1 MQESLFIFKVFPND
15 PYGNSQRRLPFVACC
30 RVHHR
35 GDTGMPH
42 ECEGIHSVL
51 FSLLDRMK
59 YAAIWH
65 RNVAVQEIKYE
76 RNRH

>member
-1 MQESLFIFKVFPND
+1 M
-15 PYGNSQRRLPFVACC
+15 ACC